1 MTETLELKDIAK
13 LMKKEMKVKYPDIKI
28 SAKTKNG
35 FIWVTLFL
43 KEEDYRAF
51 DYYELTRRKKLFV
64 IDKLDVGCI
73 DHNLDRIRQFLLK
86 LNLLNQ
92 KGQDIVD
99 SINVFLEKFNYYRSD
114 VMRDYFDFGF
124 ASNVSYEFV

>member
-43 KEEDYRAF
+43 TRIEKEIPYP
-51 DYYELTRRKKLFV
+51 L
-64 IDKLDVGCI
+64 
-73 DHNLDRIRQFLLK
+73 
-86 LNLLNQ
+86 
-92 KGQDIVD
+92 
-99 SINVFLEKFNYYRSD
+99 
-114 VMRDYFDFGF
+114 
-124 ASNVSYEFV
+124 